1 MRTIMPVMRL
11 WSKIRYL
18 VATTGD
24 PVEPKIIP
32 QQPTTPLF
40 FWSVMPIA
48 YAMAFIAAMVL
59 YVTVER
65 PFSLEKM
72 NKVQPQVQ
80 PEVREYALSKSTD

>member
-1 MRTIMPVMRL
+1 
-11 WSKIRYL
+11 
-18 VATTGD
+18 
-24 PVEPKIIP
+24 
-32 QQPTTPLF
+32 
-40 FWSVMPIA
+40 MPIA